1 MKRCEVWWVQ
11 FDPAL
16 STEIKTSYS
25 GEAQIRCWLAIRFT
39 VDAWRSG
46 GVLKRVLW
54 RSRNLRKPHN

>member
-25 GEAQIRCWLAIRFT
+25 GEAQIRCLHCDPIHGGCLALR
-39 VDAWRSG
+39 RS
-46 GVLKRVLW
+46 L
-54 RSRNLRKPHN
+54 